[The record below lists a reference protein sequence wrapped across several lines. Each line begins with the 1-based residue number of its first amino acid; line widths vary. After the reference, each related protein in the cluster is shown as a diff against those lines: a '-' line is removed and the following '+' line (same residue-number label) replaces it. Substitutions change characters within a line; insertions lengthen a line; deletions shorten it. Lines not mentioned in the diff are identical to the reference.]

1 MRITPTRFGA
11 TRRLGVALL
20 GAAALLAALPAERA
34 AAQNTLAESGLIG
47 ELEGITIIEDASQW
61 PTSFNEAPELAE
73 LVAKGELPPV
83 EERLPKDL
91 MVIQP
96 VREIGT

>member
-1 MRITPTRFGA
+1 MRTTG
-11 TRRLGVALL
+11 RLAIALL
-20 GAAALLAALPAERA
+20 GAAALIGTVPAERA
-34 AAQNTLAESGLIG
+34 WAQSALSESGLIG
-47 ELEGITIIEDASQW
+47 ELEGITIIDDPSQW
-61 PTSFNEAPELAE
+61 PTTFGEAPELAE

-96 VREIGT
+96 VDQIGT